1 MSAARAVAV
10 KICGLRAP
18 EALAAAVGG
27 GARGV
32 GFVFYPPSPR
42 HVSVAEAAALAA
54 HAPPGVERVGVFVD
68 PDDALLAEARDR
80 AGLTAAQLHGAE
92 TPRRVAGIRERFGL
106 AAIKAIPVARAEDLA
121 RAGEYAGAA
130 SRLMFDARPPA
141 GAASALP
148 GGNGL
153 AFDWKLLAGRAWPL
167 PWVLSGGLAPDNVA
181 EAVEETGARAVDVSS
196 GVESAPGVKDPAL
209 IAAFFAALEDAPARA

>member
-1 MSAARAVAV
+1 MSAARGVAV

-18 EALAAAVGG
+18 EAIAAAVRA
-27 GARGV
+27 GARAV

-68 PDDALLAEARDR
+68 PDDALLTEARDR

-92 TPRRVAGIRERFGL
+92 SPRRAADIRRRFGL

-121 RAGEYAGAA
+121 RAGAYAGAA

-141 GAASALP
+141 GAALP

-153 AFDWKLLAGRAWPL
+153 AFDWKLLAGRTWPL
-167 PWVLSGGLAPDNVA
+167 PWMLSGGLAPGNVA
-181 EAVEETGARAVDVSS
+181 EAVEETGACAVDVSS
-196 GVESAPGVKDPAL
+196 GVESAAGVKDPVL
-209 IAAFFAALEDAPARA
+209 IAAFFAALEALPAAA